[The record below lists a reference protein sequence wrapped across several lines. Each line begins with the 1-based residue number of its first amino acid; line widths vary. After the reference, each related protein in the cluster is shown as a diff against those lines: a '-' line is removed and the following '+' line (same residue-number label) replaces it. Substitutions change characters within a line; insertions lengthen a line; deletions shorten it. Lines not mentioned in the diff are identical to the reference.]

1 MIMKIFEAL
10 KLKKDLQERIQNLGN
25 RYEEN
30 VRVKEGEKPLED
42 PNDVMKELEECLSQ
56 LYDLC
61 CRINYA
67 NMNPENCNS
76 KGKIIMELLCER
88 EIQKSRQEILNKS
101 FGAVS
106 SRYHYYYGEKDEN
119 KYKNIVDIKT
129 LDKKV
134 KEGEAKL
141 RELELEIEALD
152 VKTEI

>member
-61 CRINYA
+61 CRINVRFVGLSLIDNITAHFFCDAHITKDKAIKRSIDSFSVFADKY
-67 NMNPENCNS
+67 S
-76 KGKIIMELLCER
+76 IGTTIDFDFFGKD
-88 EIQKSRQEILNKS
+88 S
-101 FGAVS
+101 FGFHFYILSPRLVVRTAS
-106 SRYHYYYGEKDEN
+106 F
-119 KYKNIVDIKT
+119 
-129 LDKKV
+129 
-134 KEGEAKL
+134 
-141 RELELEIEALD
+141 
-152 VKTEI
+152 